1 MKTYDTKHLR
11 NVCLVGHGGAGKT
24 SLTETFLFNSGVIN
38 RIGKIT
44 EGNTISDY
52 LPEEV
57 KHKVSIST
65 SLIPIE
71 WQGVKVNVLDTPG
84 YLDFFGE
91 VQSALRVAECGIL
104 VLCGVAGLE
113 VQAEITMNI
122 MEQQKLPRVIFVN
135 KLDRKNA
142 NFAKVLEQLKDAYP
156 HARFVPLQLPVGQE
170 ESFQGVIDIIE
181 NKEYDYETN
190 GSGKFSVKEV
200 SAQYQAETDLLRDQ
214 LAEAVAEADDVILMK
229 YLEGERL
236 NAEDLQTALRQ
247 ALKQDLVIPVLCGSA
262 YKNIGVLN
270 VMDFLVNFVPMPEV
284 VPEKA
289 ALVFK
294 TLADPYVGKMSF
306 LRVYG
311 GKFIAETLVY
321 NSSRRLE
328 EKIGQ
333 PFYLRGKTQEPVA
346 SVSAGD
352 IAVVAKLLDVR
363 TGDTL
368 CGKEHPVMLQGIDF
382 PVPTLSVAIEPKTK
396 GDEDKLGSA
405 LARLGEEDPTIRIS
419 KNTETKEL
427 LLTGLGEMQLEI
439 FLEKLTRKF
448 GVAVSMKVPRV
459 PYRETI
465 RKAVKVEGRHK
476 KQTGGHGQYGHV
488 WINIEPLEGKDF
500 EFAEAIF
507 GGSVPKQ
514 YIPAVEKGIREAM
527 AEGAMVGYPVTDI
540 KVTLCD
546 GSYHAVDSS
555 EMAFKLAAIIAFR
568 KGVELAKPT
577 LLEPVVEVEII
588 VPEVFMGDVIGDING
603 KRGKVLGM
611 VAANGKYQVIRAHV
625 PQAEMMR
632 YAIDLRSL
640 TQGRGSFRME
650 FLQYEEVP
658 DKLSETLVSQLKSS
672 QSH

>member
-24 SLTETFLFNSGVIN
+24 SLTETFLFNSGAIN
-38 RIGKIT
+38 RIGKIS
-44 EGNTISDY
+44 EGNTVSDY

-91 VQSALRVAECGIL
+91 VKSALSVAECGVL

-113 VQAEITMNI
+113 VQAEITLNV

-142 NFAKVLEQLKDAYP
+142 NFGKVMEQLKEAYP
-156 HARFVPLQLPVGQE
+156 QARFVPLQIPIGQE
-170 ESFQGVIDIIE
+170 ESFQGIIDIVE
-181 NKEYDYETN
+181 NKEYDYEAN

-200 SAQYQAETDLLRDQ
+200 PTEYEVEAELLRDQ
-214 LAEAVAEADDVILMK
+214 LAEAVAEADDDILAK

-236 NAEDLQTALRQ
+236 DEEDLQTALRL
-247 ALKQDLVIPVLCGSA
+247 ALKQNLVIPVLCGSA
-262 YKNIGVLN
+262 YKNIGVTN
-270 VMDFLVNFVPMPEV
+270 IMDFIAKFIPTPEV

-306 LRVYG
+306 FRVYG
-311 GKFIAETLVY
+311 GKFVAETMIY
-321 NSSRRLE
+321 NSSRGLE

-352 IAVVAKLLDVR
+352 IAVVAKLQDVR

-368 CGKEHPVMLQGIDF
+368 CGKEHLIKLQGIDF
-382 PVPTLSVAIEPKTK
+382 PVPTLSVAIAAKTK

-405 LARLGEEDPTIRIS
+405 LARLADEDPTIKIG
-419 KNTETKEL
+419 KNTETREL
-427 LLTGLGEMQLEI
+427 LLTGLGEMHLEI

-465 RKAVKVEGRHK
+465 RKAVKVEGKHK

-488 WINIEPLEGKDF
+488 WINIEPSEGKDF

-527 AEGAMVGYPVTDI
+527 TEGTMVGYPVTDI
-540 KVTLCD
+540 KVTLTD

-577 LLEPVVEVEII
+577 LLEPVVEVEIK
-588 VPEVFMGDVIGDING
+588 VPEIFMGDVIGDING
-603 KRGKVLGM
+603 KRGKMLGM
-611 VAANGKYQVIRAHV
+611 VADSENYQIIRAHV

-640 TQGRGSFRME
+640 TQGRGSFTME

-658 DKLSETLVSQLKSS
+658 SKLSETLVSQLKSA

>member
-44 EGNTISDY
+44 EGNTVSDY

-91 VQSALRVAECGIL
+91 VKSALSVAECGVL

-113 VQAEITMNI
+113 VQAEITLNV

-142 NFAKVLEQLKDAYP
+142 NFGKVMEQLKEAYP
-156 HARFVPLQLPVGQE
+156 QARFVPLQIPIGQE
-170 ESFQGVIDIIE
+170 ESFQGIIDIVE
-181 NKEYDYETN
+181 NKEYDYEAN

-200 SAQYQAETDLLRDQ
+200 PTEYEVEAELLRDQ
-214 LAEAVAEADDVILMK
+214 LAEAVAEADDDILAK

-236 NAEDLQTALRQ
+236 DEEDLQTALRL
-247 ALKQDLVIPVLCGSA
+247 ALKQNLVIPVLCGSA
-262 YKNIGVLN
+262 YKNIGVTN
-270 VMDFLVNFVPMPEV
+270 IMDFIAKFIPTPEV

-306 LRVYG
+306 FRVYG
-311 GKFIAETLVY
+311 GKFVAETMIY
-321 NSSRRLE
+321 NSSRGLE

-352 IAVVAKLLDVR
+352 IAVVAKLQDVR

-368 CGKEHPVMLQGIDF
+368 CGKEHLIKLQGIDF
-382 PVPTLSVAIEPKTK
+382 PVPTLSVAIAAKTK

-405 LARLGEEDPTIRIS
+405 LARLADEDPTIKIG
-419 KNTETKEL
+419 KNTETREL
-427 LLTGLGEMQLEI
+427 LLTGLGEMHLEI

-465 RKAVKVEGRHK
+465 RKAVKVEGKHK

-488 WINIEPLEGKDF
+488 WINIEPSEGKDF

-527 AEGAMVGYPVTDI
+527 TEGTMVGYPVTDI
-540 KVTLCD
+540 KVTLTD

-577 LLEPVVEVEII
+577 LLEPVVEVEIK
-588 VPEVFMGDVIGDING
+588 VPEIFMGDVIGDING
-603 KRGKVLGM
+603 KRGKMLGM
-611 VAANGKYQVIRAHV
+611 VADSENYQIIRAHV

-640 TQGRGSFRME
+640 TQGRGSFTME

-658 DKLSETLVSQLKSS
+658 SKLSETLVSQLKSA

>member
-38 RIGKIT
+38 RIGKIA
-44 EGNTISDY
+44 EGNTISDF

-91 VQSALRVAECGIL
+91 VKSALRVAECGVL
-104 VLCGVAGLE
+104 VLCGVSGLE
-113 VQAEITMNI
+113 VQAEITLNVMDH
-122 MEQQKLPRVIFVN
+122 QKMPRVIFIN

-142 NFAKVLEQLKDAYP
+142 NFGKVLEQLKDTYP
-156 HARFVPLQLPVGQE
+156 LARFVPLQIPIGQE
-170 ESFQGVIDIIE
+170 EGFQGVIDIIE
-181 NKEYDYETN
+181 TKEYAYDAH
-190 GSGKFSVKEV
+190 GSGKVSVKELT
-200 SAQYQAETDLLRDQ
+200 AEYQTEAELLRDQ
-214 LAEAVAEADDVILMK
+214 LAEAVAEADDEILTK
-229 YLEGERL
+229 YLDGERL
-236 NAEDLQTALRQ
+236 TEQDLQTALRQ
-247 ALKQDLVIPVLCGSA
+247 ALKQNLVIPVLCGSA
-262 YKNIGVLN
+262 YKNIGITKI
-270 VMDFLVNFVPMPEV
+270 MDFLAEFVPAPEII
-284 VPEKA
+284 PEKA

-306 LRVYG
+306 FRVYG
-311 GKFIAETLVY
+311 GKFNAETLVY
-321 NSSRRLE
+321 NSTRGLE

-333 PFYLRGKTQEPVA
+333 PFYLRGKTQEPIG

-352 IAVVAKLLDVR
+352 IAVVAKLQEVR

-368 CGKEHPVMLQGIDF
+368 CGKEHPVKLQGIDF
-382 PVPTLSVAIEPKTK
+382 PFPTLSVAIEPKTK
-396 GDEDKLGSA
+396 GDEDKLSSA
-405 LARLGEEDPTIRIS
+405 LTRLADEDPTIKIS

-427 LLTGLGEMQLEI
+427 LLTGLGEMHLEI

-465 RKAVKVEGRHK
+465 RKSVKVEGKHK

-488 WINIEPLEGKDF
+488 WINIEPAEGKNF

-527 AEGAMVGYPVTDI
+527 AEGTMVGYPVTDI

-568 KGVELAKPT
+568 KGVEQAKPT
-577 LLEPVVEVEII
+577 LLEPVVEAEIT
-588 VPEVFMGDVIGDING
+588 VPEAFMGDVIGDING

-611 VAANGKYQVIRAHV
+611 DTASENYQVIRAHV

-632 YAIDLRSL
+632 YTIDLRSL
-640 TQGRGSFRME
+640 TQGRGSFTME
-650 FLQYEEVP
+650 FIQYEEVP
-658 DKLSETLVSQLKSS
+658 GKLSETLVSQLKSA

>member
-38 RIGKIT
+38 RIGRIT
-44 EGNTISDY
+44 EGNTVSDY

-71 WQGVKVNVLDTPG
+71 WQEVKVNVLDTPG

-91 VQSALRVAECGIL
+91 VKSALRVAECGVL

-113 VQAEITMNI
+113 VQAEIALNV

-142 NFAKVLEQLKDAYP
+142 NFGKVMEQLKNAYP
-156 HARFVPLQLPVGQE
+156 LARFAPLQLPIGQE
-170 ESFQGVIDIIE
+170 DSFQGIVDIVE
-181 NKEYDYETN
+181 DKAYDYETN
-190 GSGKFSVKEV
+190 GSGKFSVKGV
-200 SAQYQAETDLLRDQ
+200 PAEFQLEAELFRDQ
-214 LAEAVAEADDVILMK
+214 LSEAVAEADDDILAK

-236 NAEDLQTALRQ
+236 TQEDLQTALRL
-247 ALKQDLVIPVLCGSA
+247 ALKQNLVIPVLCGSA
-262 YKNIGVLN
+262 YKNIGITN
-270 VMDFLVNFVPMPEV
+270 IMDFFANFVPAPEV

-289 ALVFK
+289 AIVFK

-306 LRVYG
+306 FRVYG
-311 GKFIAETLVY
+311 GKFVAETLVY
-321 NSSRRLE
+321 NSSREIE

-333 PFYLRGKTQEPVA
+333 PFYLRGKTQEPVS

-352 IAVVAKLLDVR
+352 IAVVAKLQDVR

-368 CGKEHPVMLQGIDF
+368 CRKEHPIKLQGIDF
-382 PVPTLSVAIEPKTK
+382 PIPTLSVAIAAKTK

-405 LARLGEEDPTIRIS
+405 LARLADEDPTIKIS
-419 KNTETKEL
+419 KNTETREL
-427 LLTGLGEMQLEI
+427 LLTGLGEMHLEI

-465 RKAVKVEGRHK
+465 RKSVKVEGKHK

-488 WINIEPLEGKDF
+488 WINIEPSDGKDF

-527 AEGAMVGYPVTDI
+527 AEGTMVGYPVTDI
-540 KVTLCD
+540 KVTLTD

-577 LLEPVVEVEII
+577 LLEPVVEVEIK

-603 KRGKVLGM
+603 KRGKMLGM
-611 VAANGKYQVIRAHV
+611 VADSENFQIIRAHV

-640 TQGRGSFRME
+640 TQGRGSFTME

-658 DKLSETLVSQLKSS
+658 GKLTETLVNQLKAA
-672 QSH
+672 QGH

>member
-1 MKTYDTKHLR
+1 
-11 NVCLVGHGGAGKT
+11 LVGHSGAGKT
-24 SLTETFLFNSGVIN
+24 SLTETFLFNTGVIN
-38 RIGKIT
+38 RIGKIA
-44 EGNTISDY
+44 EGNTVSDY

-65 SLIPIE
+65 SVVPIV

-84 YLDFFGE
+84 YSDFFGE
-91 VQSALRVAECGIL
+91 VKSALRVVECGVL

-113 VQAEITMNI
+113 VQAEIIWDN
-122 MEQQKLPRVIFVN
+122 MEERKLPRMIFIN
-135 KLDRKNA
+135 KMDRENA
-142 NFAKVLEQLKDAYP
+142 NFDKVLEGLKETYP
-156 HARFVPLQLPVGQE
+156 HARFVPLQIPLGQE
-170 ESFQGVIDIIE
+170 ASFKGIVDIVQ
-181 NKEYDYETN
+181 NKAYEYEDN
-190 GSGKFSVKEV
+190 RSGKFSIREIPPEYKD
-200 SAQYQAETDLLRDQ
+200 ETDLLRDQ
-214 LAEAVAEADDVILMK
+214 LAEAVAEADDDILMK
-229 YLEGERL
+229 YLDGESL
-236 NAEDLQTALRQ
+236 NDEDLQTALRE
-247 ALKQDLVIPVLCGSA
+247 AMKQNLVIPVLCGSA
-262 YKNIGVLN
+262 YKNIGIANVLN
-270 VMDFLVNFVPMPEV
+270 FLEDSLPSPEV
-284 VPEKA
+284 LADKV

-306 LRVYG
+306 FRVYG
-311 GKFIAETLVY
+311 GKFSAETMVF
-321 NSSRRLE
+321 NSSRGTE
-328 EKIGQ
+328 EKMGQ

-352 IAVVAKLLDVR
+352 IAVVAKLLEVK

-368 CGKEHPVMLQGIDF
+368 CGKEHPVTLQSIAF

-396 GDEDKLGSA
+396 GDEDKLGST
-405 LARLGEEDPTIRIS
+405 LARLAEEDPTIRIS
-419 KNTETKEL
+419 KNTETREL
-427 LLTGLGEMQLEI
+427 LLMGLGEMQLEI
-439 FLEKLTRKF
+439 LQEKLIRKF

-465 RKAVKVEGRHK
+465 SKSVKVEGKHK

-488 WINIEPLEGKDF
+488 WINIEPAEGKDF

-527 AEGAMVGYPVTDI
+527 TEGTMVGYPVTDI

-546 GSYHAVDSS
+546 GSFHAVDSS

-577 LLEPVVEVEII
+577 LLEPVVEVEVS
-588 VPEVFMGDVIGDING
+588 VPEIFMGDVIGDLNG

-611 VAANGKYQVIRAHV
+611 DSGGKYQIIRAHV

-632 YAIDLRSL
+632 YSIDLRSL
-640 TQGRGSFRME
+640 TQGRGTFTMK
-650 FLQYEEVP
+650 FIQYEEVP
-658 DKLSETLVSQLKSS
+658 GKLSETLVSQLKSA
-672 QSH
+672 HAH

>member
-24 SLTETFLFNSGVIN
+24 SLAETFLFNAGLSN
-38 RIGKIT
+38 RIGKVS
-44 EGNTISDY
+44 EGNTVSDY

-65 SLIPIE
+65 SVIPIE

-84 YLDFFGE
+84 YSDFFGE
-91 VQSALRVAECGIL
+91 VKSSLRVVECGLL
-104 VLCGVAGLE
+104 VLCGVAGIE
-113 VQAEITMNI
+113 VQSEII
-122 MEQQKLPRVIFVN
+122 WDVMEEQKLPKLIFIN
-135 KLDRKNA
+135 KMDRENS
-142 NFAKVLEQLKDAYP
+142 NFEKVMGQLNSSYP
-156 HARFVPLQLPVGQE
+156 QTRFVPLQIPIGQE
-170 ESFQGVIDIIE
+170 ANFKGIIDIVQ
-181 NKEYDYETN
+181 NKAYEYEDN
-190 GSGKFSVKEV
+190 GSGKYSLRDVPDE
-200 SAQYQAETDLLRDQ
+200 YQEEAMLLRDQ
-214 LAEAVAEADDVILMK
+214 LAEAVAEADDEILMK
-229 YLEGERL
+229 YLDGETL
-236 NAEDLQTALRQ
+236 NEDDLQTALRK
-247 ALKQDLVIPVLCGSA
+247 ALQQNIVVPVLCGSA
-262 YKNIGVLN
+262 YRNIGIANILN
-270 VMDFLVNFVPMPEV
+270 FLAESVPAPET
-284 VPEKA
+284 A
-289 ALVFK
+289 ADKVAIVFK

-306 LRVYG
+306 FRVYG
-311 GKFIAETLVY
+311 GTFASESLVY
-321 NSSRRLE
+321 NSGRGTE

-333 PFYLRGKTQEPVA
+333 PFYLRGKVQEPVA

-352 IAVVAKLLDVR
+352 IAIVAKLVDVK

-368 CGKEHPVMLQGIDF
+368 CGKEKPIELQGIDF
-382 PVPTLSVAIEPKTK
+382 PVPTFTVAVEPKSK

-405 LARLGEEDPTIRIS
+405 LARLAEEDPTIGIS
-419 KNTETKEL
+419 KNVETKEL
-427 LLTGLGEMQLEI
+427 LLTGLGEMHLDILQ
-439 FLEKLTRKF
+439 EKLARKF
-448 GVAVSMKVPRV
+448 GVAVVTKVPRV

-465 RKAVKVEGRHK
+465 RKAVKVEGKHK

-488 WINIEPLEGKDF
+488 WINIEPSADKDF
-500 EFAEAIF
+500 EFAEQIF

-577 LLEPVVEVEII
+577 LLEPVVEVEVK
-588 VPEVFMGDVIGDING
+588 VPEAFMGDVIGDLNG

-611 VAANGKYQVIRAHV
+611 DSGDKYQIIRAHV

-640 TQGRGSFRME
+640 TQGRGSFTMK

-658 DKLSETLVSQLKSS
+658 GKISETLVNQLKSANN
-672 QSH
+672 H